1 MSAPAVS
8 VIMAAYKGSA
18 WLPETLASL
27 SAQTFNDFEV
37 IVVDDCSPDDTLGVL
52 RAWPDPRVRVV
63 AAAENQGPVRTRN
76 RAFSLACGRYIAALD
91 QDDLCLP
98 ERFARQVAYLDAHPD
113 VVLVGA
119 AAGTLCDGV
128 TAPSGHE
135 PVTTPLL
142 VEWLLNIRNPLV
154 WSSVM
159 LRADAAQKLEPFTR
173 PEILYAED
181 FDLYHRM
188 SRLGRIARID
198 EELLLYRV
206 HEGGASQR
214 YHDTM
219 IASATRVLAEAHRER
234 LGDAADSA
242 ADLLARHVM
251 AGDPVPDRATLRELG
266 GIIKAAQQAFI
277 AERNVAGDDLAMIRW
292 ETAKLWGRV
301 ARANLRAGAIG
312 IGDAV
317 ASRFDH
323 MGLGYSRADEIVL
336 SRLIGGARGM
346 RKAG

>member
-1 MSAPAVS
+1 MSVPTVS
-8 VIMAAYKGSA
+8 VIMAAYKGA
-18 WLPETLASL
+18 ALLPETLASL
-27 SAQTFNDFEV
+27 QAQTFVDWEA
-37 IVVDDCSPDDTLGVL
+37 IVVDDCSPDDTLRVL
-52 RAWPDPRVRVV
+52 RAWPDPRVRVI
-63 AAAENQGPVRTRN
+63 AAEANQGPVKTRN
-76 RAFSLACGRYIAALD
+76 RAFAETRGRYIAALD

-98 ERFARQVAYLDAHPD
+98 DRFARQVAWLDAHPEA
-113 VVLVGA
+113 VLVGS

-128 TAPSGHE
+128 TAPSTHE

-142 VEWLLNIRNPLV
+142 IEWLLRIRNPLV

-159 LRADAAQKLEPFTR
+159 LRADAARALDPFTR

-219 IASATRVLAEAHRER
+219 IASATRVLAEAHRPA
-234 LGDAADSA
+234 LGDAADSV

-251 AGDPVPDRATLRELG
+251 AGDPVPDRATLVTLG
-266 GIIKAAQQAFI
+266 QTIKALQDAFI
-277 AERNVAGDDLAMIRW
+277 AERGPTGDDLALIRW
-292 ETAKLWGRV
+292 ETARLWGRIG
-301 ARANLRAGAIG
+301 RAALRSGALG
-312 IGDAV
+312 IGDAI
-317 ASRFDH
+317 AARPDH
-323 MGLGYSRADEIVL
+323 LGLGYARADEIVL
-336 SRLIGGARGM
+336 SRLIGGARGL
-346 RKAG
+346 RRTG